1 MHIKALFSFCKTV
14 TQTSM
19 KLISQIEFFV
29 SAYQCHDK
37 NFKSFKDENLYE
49 NKKIAYYS

>member
-1 MHIKALFSFCKTV
+1 
-14 TQTSM
+14 M

-37 NFKSFKDENLYE
+37 IFKSFNDEHLYE
-49 NKKIAYYS
+49 NKKITYYS